1 MLYCK
6 GRLPLQSQNSK
17 YMKTKSNFFPI
28 VVLSLLMVSKS
39 FAAGWENF
47 SNITSTT
54 DALVKNNTLWITAK
68 GGIIKVD
75 QTTSA
80 KTFIHKGEAGLLSS
94 SVERI
99 LTNALTGDT
108 WIGTYDNGLAR
119 WNGTSFESYPFPQ
132 NMFLKN
138 MRFDHFGKIWMES
151 DLGLFRF
158 NPANGTYTKIN
169 DAPSNAWVYN
179 AWGFD
184 FLTHQ
189 KVAVFNGTTNLITD
203 VVTGT
208 VIDSFQNPI
217 DTATLGPGE
226 LGLNIIF
233 QGCSPI
239 AVSLF
244 TIDSAT
250 CILQNANQIVIHQKN
265 GILRKATIGLQQ
277 GENVVNIIRND
288 ADELI
293 LFSDMNNVYKWN
305 GTGWDFI
312 QSVPQQAMASRLLRV
327 QNNTY
332 YFNTGAEVM
341 LYTLSSST
349 SSTIDARQYPFASN
363 HIRAV
368 AEKPT
373 GGVIIASANQLLN
386 YDEALHNWTPYL
398 TIPSKYNM
406 AGNIKFLNGN
416 MYYIDYGNMMYIY
429 DGTTFDAVPKL
440 LNGLSNDVYDYDV
453 MPDGTIW
460 IVNGDGLLK
469 YDGISTTKVIGNIPS
484 RYFLSLKY
492 DEQRRT
498 LWIGTSKG
506 VIQYDVDFGTSV
518 VIDHNAVPQLLGAE
532 AIQTIV
538 ADKNNTIWFGANN
551 SRAMYYDGTQYTVI
565 GLPNAQTNDF
575 VVDIDFNQ
583 DTVYFNMSDGN
594 GGVYKYF
601 NGNFQFLHPTTVS
614 QLLSAQNDEILVD
627 KKGSLWISHAD
638 AGVSVN
644 RSATATGIET
654 KVENALFFFPNPTNA
669 IVNVTGD
676 FEGNEKYRVID
687 TYGQLCNNGV
697 LSGHQIDLS
706 NLKAGMYFIE
716 IQDSKHSYLGRIV
729 KQ

>member
-1 MLYCK
+1 
-6 GRLPLQSQNSK
+6 
-17 YMKTKSNFFPI
+17 MKSKSNFFPI

-68 GGIIKVD
+68 GGIIKIN
-75 QTTSA
+75 QTTGQ
-80 KTFIHKGEAGLLSS
+80 KTFIHKGEVGLLSS
-94 SVERI
+94 SVEKV

-119 WNGTSFESYPFPQ
+119 WNGTSFESYPFPH

-158 NPANGTYTKIN
+158 NPDNGTYTKIN

-184 FLTHQ
+184 FLTQQ
-189 KVAVFNGTTNLITD
+189 KIAVFNGATNLITD

-277 GENVVNIIRND
+277 GENVVNIIRNE

-312 QSVPQQAMASRLLRV
+312 QSVPQQAMASRLLRI

-332 YFNTGAEVM
+332 YFNTAAEVM

-349 SSTIDARQYPFASN
+349 SSTVDARQYPFASN

-386 YDEALHNWTPYL
+386 YDEASQNWTPYL

-429 DGTTFDAVPKL
+429 DGTKFDAVPKL

-460 IVNGDGLLK
+460 MVNGDGLLK

-492 DEQRRT
+492 DKQRRT

-518 VIDHNAVPQLLGAE
+518 VIDHNTVPQLLGAE

-614 QLLSAQNDEILVD
+614 QLLSAQNDEILID
-627 KKGSLWISHAD
+627 KKGSLWIAHAD

-654 KVENALFFFPNPTNA
+654 KVESTLFFFPNPTNS

-676 FEGNEKYRVID
+676 FEGNGKYRVVD
-687 TYGQLCNNGV
+687 VFGQLCNNGV
-697 LSGHQIDLS
+697 ISNHQIDLS
-706 NLKAGMYFIE
+706 NLKAGIYFIE
-716 IQDSKHSYLGRIV
+716 IEDSKHSYLSRIV

>member
-1 MLYCK
+1 
-6 GRLPLQSQNSK
+6 
-17 YMKTKSNFFPI
+17 MKTKSNFFPI

-416 MYYIDYGNMMYIY
+416 MYYIDYGNMMYKY
-429 DGTTFDAVPKL
+429 DGVKFDSIPKL

-453 MPDGTIW
+453 MPNGTIW

-469 YDGISTTKVIGNIPS
+469 YDGTTTTKIIGNIS
-484 RYFLSLKY
+484 NRYFLSVKY
-492 DEQRRT
+492 DDQRRT
-498 LWIGTSKG
+498 LWIGTNKG
-506 VIQYDVDFGTSV
+506 VIQYDVDFATSV
-518 VIDHNAVPQLLGAE
+518 MIDHTVVPQMLGAE
-532 AIQTIV
+532 AIQTIT

-551 SRAMYYDGTQYTVI
+551 SRAMFYDGTQYTVI

-583 DTVYFNMSDGN
+583 DTVYFNMTGGN

-601 NGNFQFLHPTTVS
+601 NGNFQFLHPTTVP
-614 QLLSAQNDEILVD
+614 QLLGAQNDAILID
-627 KKGSLWISHAD
+627 KSGSLWIAHAD
-638 AGVSVN
+638 AGVSLN
-644 RSATATGIET
+644 RSGTATGIGN
-654 KVENALFFFPNPTNA
+654 VELSGLSFYPNPTNS
-669 IVNVTGD
+669 IVTIIGNFERNAAYQVTDMHG
-676 FEGNEKYRVID
+676 K
-687 TYGQLCNNGV
+687 LCGKALLAN
-697 LSGHQIDLS
+697 HQIDVS
-706 NLKAGMYFIE
+706 NLDAGIYFIV
-716 IQDSKHSYLGRIV
+716 IIDSQHTYTGRLV